1 MDPATLQVNKFLL
14 RAKSGHARRGVFAT
28 AHGLVE
34 TPVFMPVGTQASVKA
49 VDPRLVAET
58 GARMLIANTY
68 HLWLRPGAELVAEQ
82 GGLHRFMRWPYAIAT
97 DSGGFQAFSLADR
110 VKVSEDGFEFSSH
123 LDGARK
129 KLTPEES
136 MKVQGLLGSDI
147 ALQLDICAPGGSPQ
161 QALVEAVARTTRWA
175 ERCIEA
181 KKPGQALFG
190 IIQGGT
196 NPELRLEHAE
206 ALARLPLEG
215 LALGGFSVGEPNAD
229 MHRTLAI
236 VVPHVDPARPRYLMG
251 VGTPEDL
258 VKAIGCGIDIFDCVM
273 PTRNAR
279 NGQVFTSSG
288 KLMIRNAVHRNDGG
302 PLDERC
308 DCSTCSNGFSRAY
321 LRHLFIAKELLAYE
335 LLSVHNLRFYARLTQ
350 DARRAI
356 EQDRYDT
363 WAYETLSSW
372 QKSPNGVV

>member
-1 MDPATLQVNKFLL
+1 MQLNEFRL

-34 TPVFMPVGTQASVKA
+34 TPVFMPVGTQATVKA
-49 VDPRLVAET
+49 VDPSLVSDT

-68 HLWLRPGAELVAEQ
+68 HLWLRPGAELVAQQ
-82 GGLHRFMRWPYAIAT
+82 GGLHEFMRWPHAIAT
-97 DSGGFQAFSLADR
+97 DSGGFQAFSLAER
-110 VKVSEDGFEFSSH
+110 VKVSENGFEFSSH

-147 ALQLDICAPGGSPQ
+147 ALQLDICPPGGSPEKV
-161 QALVEAVARTTRWA
+161 LLEAVARTTRWA
-175 ERCIEA
+175 ARCIES

-196 NPELRLEHAE
+196 NPDLRLAHAE
-206 ALARLPLEG
+206 ELAKLPLEG

-229 MHRTLAI
+229 MHRTLA
-236 VVPHVDPARPRYLMG
+236 VVAPFVDPARPRYLMG

-258 VKAIGCGIDIFDCVM
+258 VKAIGCGIDVFDCVM

-279 NGQVFTSSG
+279 NGQVFISSG
-288 KLMIRNAVHRNDGG
+288 KLVIRNAVYREDKR
-302 PLDERC
+302 PLDETC
-308 DCSTCSNGFSRAY
+308 DCPTCSRGFSRAY
-321 LRHLFIAKELLAYE
+321 IRHLYIAKELLAYE
-335 LLSVHNLRFYARLTQ
+335 LLSIHNLRFYARLTQ
-350 DARRAI
+350 EARRAI
-356 EQDRYDT
+356 EQDVYDT
-363 WAYETLSSW
+363 WAYETLQRWAKPPRDEESA
-372 QKSPNGVV
+372 G